1 MHSYALDL
9 QWIGNTGEGTT
20 SYRSYSR
27 EFRVTIAGKPDL
39 VGSADPTFRGD
50 AARHN
55 PEEMLVVALSS
66 CHMLSYLALCAR
78 HGVRVETY
86 RDAARGRM
94 VTIGNGGHFEEVTLA
109 PRVGIAEA
117 SDPTVALELHERAHA
132 DCYIASSCNFPIRC
146 EPEIVVERAPDPL
159 PPRRDLAVR
168 LADRA
173 GALAEFGEVLG
184 RAGVSLEGG
193 GGFTV
198 GDGSIVHFL
207 VSDAARASDALRAAG
222 IDVIGTRDVVV
233 HRLAQGTPG
242 QLGAF
247 ARAMADAG
255 VNIESV
261 YSDHDHQLIVG
272 VDDNDLDAARRVSA
286 AWGRVK

>member
-1 MHSYALDL
+1 
-9 QWIGNTGEGTT
+9 
-20 SYRSYSR
+20 
-27 EFRVTIAGKPDL
+27 
-39 VGSADPTFRGD
+39 
-50 AARHN
+50 
-55 PEEMLVVALSS
+55 
-66 CHMLSYLALCAR
+66 
-78 HGVRVETY
+78 
-86 RDAARGRM
+86 
-94 VTIGNGGHFEEVTLA
+94 
-109 PRVGIAEA
+109 
-117 SDPTVALELHERAHA
+117 
-132 DCYIASSCNFPIRC
+132 
-146 EPEIVVERAPDPL
+146 
-159 PPRRDLAVR
+159 
-168 LADRA
+168 
-173 GALAEFGEVLG
+173 VLG